1 MKNILAIS
9 GSLRA
14 KSTNLTILEIIAE
27 MFGDK
32 INLTIY
38 GDLGDLPHFNPDLY
52 RNKLGWCGMQPAV
65 KR

>member
-38 GDLGDLPHFNPDLY
+38 DGLGDLPHFNPDLDTG
-52 RNKLGWCGMQPAV
+52 NPLVAV
-65 KR
+65 ADLRQQ